1 MSILTKV
8 FIVLL
13 VIFSIAFSSMTVAI
27 VAQSSNW
34 RDTAEKYKENARITS
49 TNLRHEIAA
58 SAALLA
64 AARDDARDHL
74 ERISQL
80 DANVQ
85 AARSESS
92 GLRGEVKRATHEK
105 SSAEAINRGLLA
117 QLEVVEGARAEYQKQ
132 RDGLESRNIDLERRN
147 IDMNDRVNELTAR
160 TAVLLEQ
167 RRQYEQQINI
177 LRGQNEKL
185 SLQTRGTSGAAVFEH
200 PEGAAMTGVQALT
213 PVAATAVRGKVLEVA
228 NDLVTIGVGS
238 ADGVKKDMIFVI
250 HRNGEYIGDL
260 RITLVDPNQ
269 SAGRVVRSTLAPTT
283 GDDVTDATSLAGL
296 RG

>member
-34 RDTAEKYKENARITS
+34 RDTAEKYKEDARITS

-80 DANVQ
+80 DADVQ
-85 AARSESS
+85 AARSESA

-132 RDGLESRNIDLERRN
+132 RDALESRNIDLGRRN

-177 LRGQNEKL
+177 LRVQNEKL
-185 SLQTRGTSGAAVFEH
+185 SLQARGTSGAVAFEH

-238 ADGVKKDMIFVI
+238 ADGVKRDMIFVI

-269 SAGRVVRSTLAPTT
+269 SAGRVVRSTLEPAT
-283 GDDVTDATSLAGL
+283 GDDVIDATSLAGL